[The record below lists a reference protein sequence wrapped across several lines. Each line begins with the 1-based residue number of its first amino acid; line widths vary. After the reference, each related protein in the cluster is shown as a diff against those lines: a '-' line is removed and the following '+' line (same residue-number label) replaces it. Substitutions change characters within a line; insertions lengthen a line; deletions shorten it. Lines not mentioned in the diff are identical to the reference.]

1 MKLTGPFWQI
11 VTMDKLPVKGPLNDD
26 QLEIISDGGIL
37 SDHGKIIAIGDFT
50 ELASQIDRST
60 TEIEWIHGNH
70 VALPGLIDCHT
81 HICYAGSRA
90 NDYALRLAG
99 KTYLEI
105 AEAGGGIWNTVQKTR
120 EASQEEL
127 SRITTKHADVML
139 KDGIT
144 TIEVKSGYGLSVA
157 EELKMLKAIQ
167 SSETKADLIETCL
180 AAHIRPKDF
189 SGSNK
194 AYLEVLTK
202 ELLPEIK
209 RQELSRRVDIFI
221 EKTAFSADE
230 AKPYLNAAKDL
241 GFDIVVHGDQFSLG
255 GSLLAVDLKARSVDH
270 LEASDEKA
278 IALLGKSD
286 VTATVLPGASLGLGL
301 PFAPVRKLLSAGASL
316 AIASDWNPGS
326 APMGDLLIQAAI
338 LGAYEKLTVTETL
351 AGITCRAAHALGLND
366 RGILKE
372 GNMADFIAFSINDY
386 REIIYRQGKLKPDFV
401 WKNGNKLTFEN

>member
-1 MKLTGPFWQI
+1 MKLTGPFRQI

-60 TEIEWIHGNH
+60 TEIEWVHGNH
-70 VALPGLIDCHT
+70 VAFPGLIDCHT
-81 HICYAGSRA
+81 HICYVGSRA

-127 SRITTKHADVML
+127 SRITTKHADVMF

-157 EELKMLKAIQ
+157 GELKMLKAIQ
-167 SSETKADLIETCL
+167 SSDTKADLIATCL
-180 AAHIRPKDF
+180 AAHIKPKDF

-194 AYLEVLTK
+194 AYLEVLAK

-209 RQELSRRVDIFI
+209 RLELSRRADIFI

-230 AKPYLNAAKDL
+230 AKPYLNAAKNL

-255 GSLLAVDLKARSVDH
+255 GSLLAVDMKAKSVDH
-270 LEASDEKA
+270 LEASDEKV
-278 IALLGKSD
+278 ISQLGKSD
-286 VTATVLPGASLGLGL
+286 VTATVLPGASIGLGL
-301 PFAPVRKLLSAGASL
+301 PFAPARKLLNAGASL

-366 RGILKE
+366 RGIMKE

>member
-1 MKLTGPFWQI
+1 MKLTGPFRQI
-11 VTMDKLPVKGPLNDD
+11 ITMDKLPVKGPLNDD
-26 QLEIISDGGIL
+26 QLEIIPDGGIL
-37 SDHGKIIAIGDFT
+37 SDKGKIIAIGDFT
-50 ELASQIDRST
+50 ELAAQIDRST

-90 NDYALRLAG
+90 NDFALRLAG

-144 TIEVKSGYGLSVA
+144 TIEVKSGYGLSVDQ
-157 EELKMLKAIQ
+157 ELKILKAIQ
-167 SSETKADLIETCL
+167 SSDTKADLLATCL

-189 SGSNK
+189 SGSNE
-194 AYLEVLTK
+194 AYLKVLAK

-209 RQELSRRVDIFI
+209 NQELSQRVDIFI

-230 AKPYLNAAKDL
+230 ARSYLNAAKDL

-255 GSLLAVDLKARSVDH
+255 GSLLAVDLNARSVDH
-270 LEASDEKA
+270 LEASDDKV
-278 IALLGKSD
+278 ISMIGKSE
-286 VTATVLPGASLGLGL
+286 VSATVLPGASIGLGL
-301 PFAPVRKLLSAGASL
+301 PFAPARKLLNAGASL

-326 APMGDLLIQAAI
+326 APMGDLLIQASI
-338 LGAYEKLTVTETL
+338 LSSYEKLSVTETL
-351 AGITCRAAHALGLND
+351 AGITCRAAHALGLDD

-372 GNMADFIAFSINDY
+372 GNKADIIAFSINDY